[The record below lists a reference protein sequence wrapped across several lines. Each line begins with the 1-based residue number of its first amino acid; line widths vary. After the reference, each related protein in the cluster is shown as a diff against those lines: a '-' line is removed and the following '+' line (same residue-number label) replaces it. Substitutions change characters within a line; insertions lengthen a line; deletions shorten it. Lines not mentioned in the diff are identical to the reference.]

1 MSSAALEALAAALT
15 PEGALLAD
23 FATLPGGVVLAPPVL
38 APPILA
44 LPILAPP
51 IFDPAGLDWMR
62 DDTAGLTPPPIGL
75 RGASNVKITSEYYY
89 YLF

>member
-1 MSSAALEALAAALT
+1 MEALAAALT

-23 FATLPGGVVLAPPVL
+23 FAALPGGVVLAPPVFAPPIL

-44 LPILAPP
+44 LPI
-51 IFDPAGLDWMR
+51 FDPVGLDWMR

-75 RGASNVKITSEYYY
+75 RGASKVKKTSAYYY